1 MNLLIVDDE
10 PLIHVS
16 LEYNLKEIKSED
28 VCIYHAY
35 TGSEMMNQMETTL
48 FDLVLVDIQLP
59 GINGLTAIE
68 KTQELYPQTLFYI
81 MTSFSEFEYARE
93 AVRLKVTDY
102 LLKPLEPHTLE
113 TVLDAAR
120 KYRMDLVQQQRDKFL
135 GWLDGTLR
143 RHNMN
148 SLYPKNQYAS
158 VLLLTWDDLRDGM
171 PPLPEDWRLLSANS
185 VCIPCIE
192 GALILLFSSARSVL
206 QALTDNLTGSGI
218 PGNLTLFLT
227 DICEDPEKLAAQMHT
242 MLDLSALR
250 VFRGIGRLYKFK
262 DLPRAAGEELAEAN
276 AWIALRDLLH
286 GRQYN
291 NYTSQLPQ
299 RIRQLKRLSL
309 KNASIEYLAE
319 FVQVFTGLKVPAPY
333 SITNLEKLLASAGE
347 NLLHQR
353 KRADK
358 IDEILLYVQEHC
370 CEDISITSLANHFGL
385 SANYLST
392 LLKNRL
398 GIKFTDHITLLRL
411 ARAKELLL
419 TTNDSIRE
427 ITKQVGYYSQSYFN
441 KIFQENENCTPV
453 EFRNRSRKDPGTS

>member
-148 SLYPKNQYAS
+148 SLYPKKQYAS

-171 PPLPEDWRLLSANS
+171 PPLPEDWGLLPTNS

-192 GALILLFSSARSVL
+192 GALILLFSSARPVL
-206 QALTDNLTGSGI
+206 QERMDHLTGSGI
-218 PGNLTLFLT
+218 PENLTVFLT
-227 DICEDPEKLAAQMHT
+227 DLCEEPELLANQMHT

-262 DLPRAAGEELAEAN
+262 DLPKAAGEELAEAN

-309 KNASIEYLAE
+309 KNASIESLAE
-319 FVQVFTGLKVPAPY
+319 FVQVFTGMKVSAPY

-441 KIFQENENCTPV
+441 KIFQEKENCTPV
-453 EFRNRSRKDPGTS
+453 EFRNRSRKDPGRS